1 MKKYAF
7 FLFAAILFIGCGET
21 RPGVSEAGYL
31 SQTIW
36 IGQKNHVIETE
47 TDTINSTYYLDFK
60 TIDRGELIID
70 YPEISK
76 TEDRKP
82 FTYTYSKRSL
92 NMTMGGKEYTG
103 TINDLNFLTI
113 GELDTFIQIAY

>member
-1 MKKYAF
+1 MKKYTF
-7 FLFAAILFIGCGET
+7 FLLTAILFIGCAET
-21 RPGVSEAGYL
+21 RPGVNESDYL

-36 IGQKNHVIETE
+36 VGQKNHVIETE

-60 TIDRGELIID
+60 TIDKGELIIA

-82 FTYTYSKRSL
+82 FTYTYSKRNL
-92 NMTMGGKEYTG
+92 NLTMGGEQYTG

-113 GELDTFIQIAY
+113 GELDTFLEIAY